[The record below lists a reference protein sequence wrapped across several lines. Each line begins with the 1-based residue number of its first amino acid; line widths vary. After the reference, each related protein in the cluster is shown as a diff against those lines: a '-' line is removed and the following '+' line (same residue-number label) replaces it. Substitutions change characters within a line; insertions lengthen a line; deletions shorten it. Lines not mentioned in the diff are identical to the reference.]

1 MPFLLMF
8 WKPLAGILLIAAL
21 AAGALFA
28 KHGYDERRR
37 EEGRA
42 EIRAEWKADTERRVA
57 MTTAITNE
65 WNAKRI
71 EAETAIGERDRE
83 RAQRQADNQ
92 ARARALPPAVAG
104 GHFSGV
110 AVSVLNRA
118 ASDSAAAAEPAGATA
133 RAAPAAADDSD
144 DSDATVGAVVEWG
157 VTLIGMYETCRTR
170 VGEWQEF
177 YAALQAAQPKG
188 ADP

>member
-1 MPFLLMF
+1 MPFLLAF
-8 WKPLAGILLIAAL
+8 WRPIAAL
-21 AAGALFA
+21 VAIAAVAAALIYAWHAFTE
-28 KHGYDERRR
+28 HYR
-37 EEGRA
+37 EQGRA

-57 MTTAITNE
+57 MTTAITNQ

-104 GHFSGV
+104 GHFSGL

-144 DSDATVGAVVEWG
+144 ATVGAVVEWG
-157 VTLIGMYETCRTR
+157 VTLIGMYETCRAR
-170 VGEWQEF
+170 VSEWQQF
-177 YAALQAAQPKG
+177 YAALQAAQSKG